1 MHNIEITEKNTKSDN
16 LNLEKNIEKDKT
28 QNEFLN
34 SIIWKTINTG
44 IDIGLRALLPDMIEN
59 QVIELKENLLNYGV
73 KEGINKSITDAI
85 DFGKSAV
92 GIITGDFEN
101 ISQMRDAIKSG
112 GIIDTIDSLLD
123 VAINKT
129 NDTGIISDNV
139 ASLLTNGKD
148 IILNN
153 IEKNIESEFKNQLDG
168 LENINKYMDNWKTY
182 YNEKNFESMDKEYKK
197 IKKELSNLVPIEKT
211 LSEAR
216 EIENIHTLIKNNGQ
230 NFEITETEIELSKKL

>member
-1 MHNIEITEKNTKSDN
+1 
-16 LNLEKNIEKDKT
+16 
-28 QNEFLN
+28 
-34 SIIWKTINTG
+34 
-44 IDIGLRALLPDMIEN
+44 
-59 QVIELKENLLNYGV
+59 
-73 KEGINKSITDAI
+73 
-85 DFGKSAV
+85 
-92 GIITGDFEN
+92 
-101 ISQMRDAIKSG
+101 MRDAIKSG